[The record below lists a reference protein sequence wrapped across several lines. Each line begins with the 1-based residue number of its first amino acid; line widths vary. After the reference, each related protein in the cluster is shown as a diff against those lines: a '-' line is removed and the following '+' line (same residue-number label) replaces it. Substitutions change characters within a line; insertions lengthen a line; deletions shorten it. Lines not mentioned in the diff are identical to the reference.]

1 MLEIIP
7 KLEVDDLTTHHPISV
22 PRGDGVGDGRC
33 VQHHLGAKV
42 SALLAHP
49 DAFVSQ
55 LGVAQ
60 LASVEGSI
68 VQPVSH
74 VSECNG
80 LKFGHQQKKKKKSR
94 V

>member
-1 MLEIIP
+1 MLEIMP
-7 KLEVDDLTTHHPISV
+7 KLEVDDLATHHPISV

-33 VQHHLGAKV
+33 AQHHLGAKV
-42 SALLAHP
+42 SALLAHR
-49 DAFVSQ
+49 DACLSQ

-68 VQPVSH
+68 AQPISH
-74 VSECNG
+74 VPEYNG
-80 LKFGHQQKKKKKSR
+80 LIFGQQKSR